1 MNDLTTENQD
11 FFSDKLLAIGNPE
24 QPLKIVR
31 LLNVLLYYVMKI
43 NDNFKDISAPI
54 FSIFDDFSKFYFR
67 ST

>member
-43 NDNFKDISAPI
+43 NDNFRDISAQI
-54 FSIFDDFSKFYFR
+54 FSTFDDFS
-67 ST
+67 